1 MKIIVLTGTS
11 SDIGKETAKY
21 FVSKGWNV
29 VATMRNIQK
38 AQELKD
44 LDYVYIYFFGR
55 GLIGLFIK
63 ILLNS

>member
-1 MKIIVLTGTS
+1 MKIIVITGTS
-11 SDIGKETAKY
+11 SGIGKETAKY
-21 FVSKGWNV
+21 FASKGWNV